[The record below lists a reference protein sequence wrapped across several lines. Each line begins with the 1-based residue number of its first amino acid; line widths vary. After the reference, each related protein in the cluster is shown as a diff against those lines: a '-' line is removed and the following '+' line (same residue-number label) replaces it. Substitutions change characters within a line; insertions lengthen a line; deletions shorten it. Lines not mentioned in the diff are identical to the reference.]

1 MPDAREMLKKLA
13 KENRHKRV
21 DIKVPDDITRP
32 APLKKIKRTGP
43 TRPYQL
49 VDPEGRDKT
58 VHGDSEAMERSG
70 AVAAPEGD
78 LSGGVELRV
87 RKPSVAKVVEAFE
100 EAAVLPVE
108 AVAVQAAASDLKELE
123 IHQTTDYQE
132 ANNQLSEYRKADIQK
147 AGSKKAEVREAN
159 TDFGREDSPPA
170 LLGSAVLAEVG
181 SPSSFPTRQ
190 MISHSRGGGQ
200 TVTNLAKRSLIQPDW
215 RADLSKDEG
224 FLRAHFRTALGKGKM
239 AKEVDLYCQLYAEA
253 RRRQS
258 ISLHF
263 LSAEL
268 GELVGS
274 SSNGTIRA
282 RLLSCE
288 KLELFIQQGF
298 NNETKEHRRGTYI
311 HLRFP
316 WL

>member
-21 DIKVPDDITRP
+21 DIKVPDDISRP

-49 VDPEGRDKT
+49 VDSEDGDKA
-58 VHGDSEAMERSG
+58 VHGDSEAVVRSG

-78 LSGGVELRV
+78 LSGSVELRL
-87 RKPSVAKVVEAFE
+87 RSASVSKVIEAFE
-100 EAAVLPVE
+100 EAPVLAVEPASE
-108 AVAVQAAASDLKELE
+108 QAAAPELKDLE
-123 IHQTTDYQE
+123 IHETTDFRE
-132 ANNQLSEYRKADIQK
+132 ADSQLPQYREADIEK
-147 AGSKKAEVREAN
+147 AVSRTAEVREAN
-159 TDFGREDSPPA
+159 
-170 LLGSAVLAEVG
+170 EVG
-181 SPSSFPTRQ
+181 PLASFSTRQ
-190 MISHSRGGGQ
+190 TTGQSRGGGQ

-215 RADLSKDEG
+215 PADLTKDEG
-224 FLRAHFRTALGKGKM
+224 FLREHFRTALGKGKM

-258 ISLHF
+258 ASLHF